1 MEIDLSNY
9 ATKSDLKYR
18 AGVDTFD
25 LAANENLSNSKL
37 RVDKLDIE
45 QLKTNTT
52 HLSNLSNVVEIMLL
66 KALCMADKLQKLTLL
81 ILRYLLMNCFL

>member
-9 ATKSDLKYR
+9 GTNSDLKDS

-52 HLSNLSNVVEIMLL
+52 HLSNLSNIVEIMLL
-66 KALCMADKLQKLTLL
+66 KALCIAD
-81 ILRYLLMNCFL
+81 